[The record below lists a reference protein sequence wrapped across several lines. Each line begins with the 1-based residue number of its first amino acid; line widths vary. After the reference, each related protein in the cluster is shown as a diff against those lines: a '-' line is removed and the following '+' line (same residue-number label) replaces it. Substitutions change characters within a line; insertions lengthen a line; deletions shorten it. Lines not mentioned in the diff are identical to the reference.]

1 MDASDKFAKPPPTDS
16 KYRQSMTRYLPI
28 AFAAAGCAAALAI
41 AFEAKDLSNQRSEL
55 DRSRPAREKLLAKN
69 SLMRHALIDL
79 HRELESIE
87 IKEKDHQQLVSV
99 AQYEIEKLQ
108 KDKADVTQK
117 TDKVVKEGAKAN
129 FDRAAEK
136 RMESVREQFEDRPK
150 SLAILRDKFVRG
162 QVRLASLID
171 RRAKL
176 KLALPQMTIDEARLQ
191 GAAKRLEDEIRSAAE
206 QRDAAASNINRAEDQ
221 IHQLQQARAGQSLG
235 LDGPKRLVDDLKK
248 QSEHTRKDVAE
259 LARKRAMLALQP
271 RVSAA
276 VPLADQSNQEERRE
290 SELRSQDVE
299 LDARRIELQQNIKV
313 LQQQKEELVNTN
325 KSFQGQLDAAAANL
339 ASIIEQV
346 KTLEADRRE
355 VMALQAQLEELN
367 RQIDERRKMID
378 HPTKPA
384 PRSRHVRPVP
394 LGATDQLQRGGR

>member
-313 LQQQKEELVNTN
+313 LQQQKEVLVNTN

>member
-221 IHQLQQARAGQSLG
+221 IHQLEQARAGQSLG